1 MNRKLSVEGNL
12 LKNTEISLILCMVL
26 LFLSTSRVLATDED
40 QKKTKQKLSE
50 TKRQLDQSLAGLQ
63 ELGQENQN
71 LQVSLMRLIKQYV

>member
-1 MNRKLSVEGNL
+1 MKGNL
-12 LKNTEISLILCMVL
+12 LRIIETLISCRGL
-26 LFLSTSRVLATDED
+26 LFLSMPRVFATEED

-71 LQVSLMRLIKQYV
+71 LQVSFMKLAKQYV

>member
-1 MNRKLSVEGNL
+1 MKGNL
-12 LKNTEISLILCMVL
+12 LRIIETLISCRGL
-26 LFLSTSRVLATDED
+26 LFLSMPRVLAAEED

-71 LQVSLMRLIKQYV
+71 LQVSFMKLAKQYV

>member
-12 LKNTEISLILCMVL
+12 LKNTEISLLLCMVL
-26 LFLSTSRVLATDED
+26 LFLSISRVLATEED

>member
-26 LFLSTSRVLATDED
+26 LFLSTYRVLATEED

>member
-1 MNRKLSVEGNL
+1 MNRKVAVKGNL
-12 LKNTEISLILCMVL
+12 LRIIETLISCRGL
-26 LFLSTSRVLATDED
+26 LFLSMPRVLATEED

-71 LQVSLMRLIKQYV
+71 LQVSFMKLTKQYV

>member
-1 MNRKLSVEGNL
+1 MP
-12 LKNTEISLILCMVL
+12 
-26 LFLSTSRVLATDED
+26 RVLATEED

-71 LQVSLMRLIKQYV
+71 LQVSFMKLAKQYV

>member
-12 LKNTEISLILCMVL
+12 LKNTEISLILCIVL
-26 LFLSTSRVLATDED
+26 LFLSISRVLATEED

>member
-26 LFLSTSRVLATDED
+26 LFLSISRVLATEED

>member
-26 LFLSTSRVLATDED
+26 LFLSTSRVLATEED

>member
-1 MNRKLSVEGNL
+1 MPRVFA
-12 LKNTEISLILCMVL
+12 TE
-26 LFLSTSRVLATDED
+26 ED

-71 LQVSLMRLIKQYV
+71 LQVSFMKLAKQYV